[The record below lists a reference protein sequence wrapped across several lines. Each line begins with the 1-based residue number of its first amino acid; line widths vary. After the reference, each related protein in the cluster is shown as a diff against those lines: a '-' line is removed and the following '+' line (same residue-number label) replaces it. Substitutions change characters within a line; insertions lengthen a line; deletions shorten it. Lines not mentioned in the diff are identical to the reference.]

1 MEILEIS
8 VILLILINIVFLV
21 SIFYLWKRINVF
33 FQGKKNKNFEQLAK
47 EIIENSNKV
56 QKKSC
61 DFDKRI
67 KELEKLSKNNFIKLG
82 LIRFNPFGGLGG
94 NQSFVL
100 AMLDL
105 ENSGFIISS
114 FYTKEGNRV
123 YAKSIISGKPEFSL
137 SDEEEEAL
145 QIAIKKFD

>member
-1 MEILEIS
+1 MEILEILI
-8 VILLILINIVFLV
+8 ILLILMNVVFLV
-21 SIFYLWKRINVF
+21 SVLYLWKRINTF
-33 FQGKKNKNFEQLAK
+33 FQSKKTKNFEQLVKETLDDAK
-47 EIIENSNKV
+47 KIQQNSR
-56 QKKSC
+56 
-61 DFDKRI
+61 DFEKRI

-105 ENSGFIISS
+105 ENNGFVVSS
-114 FYTKEGNRV
+114 FYTKEGSRV
-123 YAKSIISGKPEFSL
+123 YAKSVKNGKPEFPL
-137 SDEEEEAL
+137 SGEEEKAL